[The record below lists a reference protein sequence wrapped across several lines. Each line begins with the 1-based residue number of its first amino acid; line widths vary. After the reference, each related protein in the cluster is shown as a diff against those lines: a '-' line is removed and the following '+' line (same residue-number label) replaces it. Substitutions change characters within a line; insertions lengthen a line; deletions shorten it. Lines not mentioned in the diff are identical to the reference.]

1 MEDICFPA
9 ISLKN
14 NLIRHLE
21 KKQTTNILW
30 KWLYFLNSSFL
41 SKGRANPFEL
51 AGHGARF
58 SWRNWF
64 SHKQEERNLP
74 AYWVEVPSSTLLI
87 PSWVLGQMLTHSLIC
102 LGTMV
107 ALCQNC
113 VVISE
118 SGKHGKQRGEPIPV
132 SATVPAFSLPGVSSP
147 SSRYWQS
154 L

>member
-58 SWRNWF
+58 S
-64 SHKQEERNLP
+64 
-74 AYWVEVPSSTLLI
+74 
-87 PSWVLGQMLTHSLIC
+87 
-102 LGTMV
+102 
-107 ALCQNC
+107 
-113 VVISE
+113 
-118 SGKHGKQRGEPIPV
+118 
-132 SATVPAFSLPGVSSP
+132 
-147 SSRYWQS
+147 
-154 L
+154 